1 MAADKGNREDVGK
14 NDRNE
19 QLEIGVTSQSM
30 KYYSVIMKVM
40 KMIKVEKIE
49 IQCNGILISDKR
61 RIEEQTADTYSNMDR
76 L

>member
-1 MAADKGNREDVGK
+1 MAADKGNKEDVGK

-40 KMIKVEKIE
+40 KMIKVEKIG
-49 IQCNGILISDKR
+49 IQCNGILISDKK

>member
-49 IQCNGILISDKR
+49 IQCNGILISDKKKNR
-61 RIEEQTADTYSNMDR
+61 GTNCRYLQQHG
-76 L
+76 